1 MCLPGALQARQ
12 ARSAFAILCYTAR
25 GLGSTIMSIKRCLA
39 WGLIGALVACS
50 GSDSQQIVLRAS
62 HQWPGGTG
70 DLRDEVV
77 QRIARDVAAADAGF
91 EIRVYPG
98 ESLFKARDQWPA
110 LVSGRLDI
118 TALPLDYMSGR
129 YPQFSATLMPGL
141 VKNHDHA
148 MRLSNSPF
156 MEKIHGIM
164 EEAGVIVLADAWV
177 AGGFVSTE
185 GCILEPEDIAG
196 QVTRAAGPAFERM
209 LVAAGASIAS
219 MPSSEIYT
227 AMQTGVLDAAN
238 TSSGSFM
245 SFRIYEQVK
254 CFTAPGDQALWF
266 MYEPIIMA
274 KASWES
280 LNDAQRAVLQRASDD
295 AEAFFSREARR
306 QDELAEEVFKEAGVE
321 VVHLSPE
328 QLARWRAIA
337 QETSYAVFAEEV
349 PGGRELIDLALA
361 VE

>member
-1 MCLPGALQARQ
+1 MNIRGFWVLAFVLALTGCGDSSRQ
-12 ARSAFAILCYTAR
+12 T
-25 GLGSTIMSIKRCLA
+25 
-39 WGLIGALVACS
+39 
-50 GSDSQQIVLRAS
+50 VLTAS

-77 QRIARDVAAADAGF
+77 QMIARDVAAADVGL

-98 ESLFKARDQWPA
+98 EALFKARDQWPA
-110 LVSGRLDI
+110 MISGRLDI

-129 YPQFSATLMPGL
+129 HPQFSATLMPGL
-141 VKNHDHA
+141 VKDHA
-148 MRLSNSPF
+148 HAARLNDSPF
-156 MEKIHGIM
+156 MAEIHRII

-185 GCILEPEDIAG
+185 GCILEPEDIRG

-245 SFRIYEQVK
+245 SFRIYEQVA
-254 CFTAPGDQALWF
+254 CFTAPGNQSLWF
-266 MYEPIIMA
+266 MYEPILMS

-280 LNDAQRAVLQRASDD
+280 LNPEQQAALRAAADR
-295 AEAFFSREARR
+295 AEAFFSEEARK
-306 QDELAEEVFKEAGVE
+306 QDEIAEQVFRDAGVE
-321 VVHLSPE
+321 VVHLTAD
-328 QLARWRAIA
+328 QARAWRAIA
-337 QETSYAVFAEEV
+337 EETSYRVFAEEV
-349 PGGRELIDLALA
+349 PGGRELIDSALA
-361 VE
+361 VD